1 MTFTPVHVEQLRHV
15 WLRLGTF
22 RIHNLLLMTKVL
34 LEIDT
39 KALVQSLITIL
50 IVEENLSKLRETLYV
65 KLHPTAITIGIA
77 LSLNFSHLFNLV
89 DFKYTDRVARYAGLN
104 VNFIVDG
111 LVTIFAPSLLLNN
124 VRSDVSEL
132 LVLS

>member
-1 MTFTPVHVEQLRHV
+1 MTFTPVKVEQLRHI
-15 WLRLGTF
+15 WLRLDTF

-39 KALVQSLITIL
+39 KALVQSLITVL
-50 IVEENLSKLRETLYV
+50 IVEENLSKLRESLYA
-65 KLHPTAITIGIA
+65 KLQPTAITIGIA
-77 LSLNFSHLFNLV
+77 LSLNLSHLFHLV
-89 DFKYTDRVARYAGLN
+89 DFKYADRVARYAGLN
-104 VNFIVDG
+104 INFIVDG
-111 LVTIFAPSLLLNN
+111 LVTIFAPGLLLNN